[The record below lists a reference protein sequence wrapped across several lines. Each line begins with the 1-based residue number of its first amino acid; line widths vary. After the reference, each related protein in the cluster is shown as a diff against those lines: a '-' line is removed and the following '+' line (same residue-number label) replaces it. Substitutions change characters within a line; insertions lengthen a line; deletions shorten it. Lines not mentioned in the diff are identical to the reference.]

1 LTATPEPPTL
11 TATIRAAIF
20 DMDGVL
26 TDSEPLIR
34 AAAMAMFKEK
44 GLIVQPGDFA
54 PFVGMG
60 EDRFIGGVA
69 EKYSFPLDLPAAKR
83 RTYEFYLELVPVRLE
98 VFPGAVD
105 LVRACRQSG
114 LKIAVASSADRIKVV
129 ANLNKIGLP
138 PESWDAIMTA
148 EDVLAKKPAPDIF
161 LAAAAKL
168 GVLPP
173 ECVVIE
179 DAVKGIAAAKAAG
192 MRCVAVAQTF
202 PAEQLAQADLVRPTI
217 AATSLSQLRGESNP
231 MGADAPGET
240 CCRGGSSLPSII
252 TEAGGAGTSSPID
265 PGLPPLIAAAPGI
278 GHEPGPR
285 PWGFW
290 ATLGL
295 STVVALALVS
305 AQGIVYVFWM
315 IIAAFSGHNPRRE
328 DVENNGM
335 LLSLAICASAPI
347 AVLLS
352 WIFARARSGGAAAS
366 LLREPRTPGPVAT
379 TADYL
384 GLRSV
389 KPGALL
395 KWSLMLLGIVVASDA
410 LTSAL
415 GRPIVPEFMKNAYQ
429 TAGFLPLLWLGLIV
443 GAPLAEETLFRGFMF
458 TGFLHSRVGAPGAII
473 LTSLFWSLTH
483 LQYDAYGIGTIFLS
497 GLFLGLV
504 RLRTGSIYATMF
516 LHGLMNFVAT
526 VETAWVLNLRPKFI

>member
-1 LTATPEPPTL
+1 V
-11 TATIRAAIF
+11 IF

-69 EKYSFPLDLPAAKR
+69 EKYHFPLDLPAAKR
-83 RTYEFYLELVPVRLE
+83 RTYEFYLEFVPTQLE
-98 VFPGAVD
+98 VFPGAAE
-105 LVRACRQSG
+105 LARACRQSG
-114 LKIAVASSADRIKVV
+114 LKLAVASSADRIKVV

-138 PESWDAIMTA
+138 PESWDAIVTG
-148 EDVLAKKPAPDIF
+148 EDVVARKPAPDIF
-161 LAAAAKL
+161 LTAAAKL
-168 GVLPP
+168 EVKPP

-179 DAVKGIAAAKAAG
+179 DAVNGIAAAKAAG

-202 PAEQLAQADLVRPTI
+202 PAERLAAADVVRPTI
-217 AATSLSQLRGESNP
+217 AATSLSHLTGNDNS
-231 MGADAPGET
+231 ADARAPREPLATGDSGLPPILT
-240 CCRGGSSLPSII
+240 AAAAAGVSSTIH
-252 TEAGGAGTSSPID
+252 
-265 PGLPPLIAAAPGI
+265 PGLPPMPGESPGI
-278 GHEPGPR
+278 DHEPGPR
-285 PWGFW
+285 PWGAW

-305 AQGIVYVFWM
+305 AQGIAYVFWM
-315 IIAAFSGHNPRRE
+315 IIAASSGHHPRRE
-328 DVENNGM
+328 EVESNGM
-335 LLSLAICASAPI
+335 LLSLAVCASAPI
-347 AVLLS
+347 GALLC
-352 WIFARARSGGAAAS
+352 WIFARVRSAGVAAPVLVDS
-366 LLREPRTPGPVAT
+366 RTTGRIAT
-379 TADYL
+379 AADYL
-384 GLRSV
+384 GLRGV

-395 KWSLMLLGIVVASDA
+395 KWSLLLVGIVIGSDA
-410 LTSAL
+410 LTWAL
-415 GRPIVPEFMKNAYQ
+415 GRPIVPEFMMKAYQ

-458 TGFLHSRVGAPGAII
+458 TGFLHSRLGAPGAIL

-483 LQYDAYGIGTIFLS
+483 LQYDAYGIGTIFIS
-497 GLFLGLV
+497 GLFLGFV

-526 VETAWVLNLRPKFI
+526 VETAWALNLSPKFI